1 MTSAGIT
8 VAAFLLLSVLPF
20 CCGVLSSTHEADRQ
34 SGGPALAATS
44 PHYPVL
50 RIPLRIHLGKSAWRP
65 AEFVPVVEEISSIW
79 LAQAGICF
87 ETDIV
92 LHDAPAESGFDLWF
106 EPVLNERPGYNG
118 LFNDEHDIHVRDMPI
133 LDPAKR
139 PAQSP
144 TARTAAHEM
153 GHALGLRHRQ
163 DSDENLMRSKT
174 YGWQLNKDEIRRA
187 RNAAAEKALPDRN
200 PLRCNVVIRD

>member
-8 VAAFLLLSVLPF
+8 AAAFLLLSVLPL
-20 CCGVLSSTHEADRQ
+20 CCGVPSAAHAADLQ
-34 SGGPALAATS
+34 SGGATVAATS
-44 PHYPVL
+44 PHHPVL
-50 RIPLRIHLGKSAWRP
+50 RIPLRIHLGKSTWRP
-65 AEFVPVVEEISSIW
+65 AEIVPAAEEISSIW
-79 LAQAGICF
+79 LTQAGICF
-87 ETDIV
+87 ETEIV
-92 LHDAPAESGFDLWF
+92 LHEMPAASGFDLWF
-106 EPVLNERPGYNG
+106 EPMLNERPGYNG
-118 LFNDEHDIHVRDMPI
+118 LFNDEHDIHVRDVPI

-174 YGWQLNKDEIRRA
+174 YGWQLNEDEIRRA
-187 RNAAAEKALPDRN
+187 RRTAEEKALPDRG
-200 PLRCNVVIRD
+200 PVQCAVAIKD